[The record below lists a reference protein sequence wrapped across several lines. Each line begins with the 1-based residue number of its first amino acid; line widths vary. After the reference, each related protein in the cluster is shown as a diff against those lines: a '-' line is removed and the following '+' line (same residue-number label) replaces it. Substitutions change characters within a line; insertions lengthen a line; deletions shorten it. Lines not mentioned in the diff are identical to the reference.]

1 MGVIQMDFLAESLNI
16 ATSVHIILPMPRHAG
31 VQVKPLP
38 TLILLHGMGDDDS
51 AWLRKTNIERFATEA
66 GLAVIMPDGE
76 LSCYENMVHG
86 QKYADFITK
95 ELPAVMR
102 ACFPLSDRRDE
113 NFIAGC
119 SMGGFGALKIGL
131 ARPENYAAI
140 GCFSAAIMEYRPESA
155 FVKQALWRVYDDDI
169 DFNDVIMAAN
179 ARATAAYIYPVR
191 IWHGWGED
199 DRLRENAEK
208 TRAFFEGI
216 QSPSLSYQWE
226 MLPGQHDWALWDEMA
241 KRFIPW
247 LNLPKAE
254 EMLF

>member
-51 AWLRKTNIERFATEA
+51 AWLRKSNIERFATEA

-119 SMGGFGALKIGL
+119 SMGGCGALKLGL
-131 ARPENYAAI
+131 AAPENWSVI
-140 GCFSAAIMEYRPESA
+140 GAFSAGHLEYRPDAPRNRAMLRSA
-155 FVKQALWRVYDDDI
+155 FGDSIAEADARI
-169 DFNDVIMAAN
+169 ERN
-179 ARATAAYIYPVR
+179 AMNPEKPPLAIYQFC
-191 IWHGWGED
+191 GD
-199 DRLRENAEK
+199 TDMLRETTVASAQFLSK
-208 TRAFFEGI
+208 QPGI
-216 QSPSLSYQWE
+216 THELQI
-226 MLPGQHDWALWDEMA
+226 LPGGHDWALWDEA
-241 KRFIPW
+241 VRRFIAR
-247 LNLPKAE
+247 LPLKKPE
-254 EMLF
+254 VRLL

>member
-1 MGVIQMDFLAESLNI
+1 MSLIRMNFFSEELNMFT
-16 ATSVHIILPMPRHAG
+16 AANVILPMTKDGRCED
-31 VQVKPLP
+31 LP
-38 TLILLHGMGDDDS
+38 VLWLLHGMGDDYSSWMRKS
-51 AWLRKTNIERFATEA
+51 AIERYALEA
-66 GLAVIMPDGE
+66 GVAVVMPDGA
-76 LSCYENMVHG
+76 LSTYHNMEHG
-86 QKYADFITK
+86 AKYNDYIAL
-95 ELPAVMR
+95 ELPEIMGAY
-102 ACFPLSDRRDE
+102 FPLSRKRE
-113 NFIAGC
+113 KNFIAGC

-216 QSPSLSYQWE
+216 QSPSLSSQWE
-226 MLPGQHDWALWDEMA
+226 MLPGPHDWALWDEMA

>member
-119 SMGGFGALKIGL
+119 SMGGCGALKLGFH
-131 ARPENYAAI
+131 APENWSAI
-140 GCFSAAIMEYRPESA
+140 GAFSAGHLEYRPDAPKNREMLENVYGSSLPEA
-155 FVKQALWRVYDDDI
+155 DAGIERHALGKR
-169 DFNDVIMAAN
+169 
-179 ARATAAYIYPVR
+179 PHLK
-191 IWHGWGED
+191 IWHGCG
-199 DRLRENAEK
+199 DRDCLKETALQSKIFLEALPNADYH
-208 TRAFFEGI
+208 FV
-216 QSPSLSYQWE
+216 
-226 MLPGQHDWALWDEMA
+226 MLPGSHDWPLWDEMLR
-241 KRFIPW
+241 RFIAD
-247 LNLPKAE
+247 LPLAKPE
-254 EMLF
+254 VRLL